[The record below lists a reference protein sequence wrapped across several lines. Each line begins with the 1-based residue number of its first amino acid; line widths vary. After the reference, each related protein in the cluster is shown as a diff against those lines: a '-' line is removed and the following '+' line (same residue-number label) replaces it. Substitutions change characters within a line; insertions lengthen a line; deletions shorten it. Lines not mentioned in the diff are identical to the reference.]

1 MSAAERSIRVVVVDD
16 QPVVR
21 TGLAAI
27 LDAQDDIQVVGEA
40 ADGQA
45 ALDTAA
51 RLDPDVVLLDI
62 RMPGMDGLTAAREL
76 AARSDR
82 PRVLVMT
89 TFDLDEY
96 VHDALRAGAAGF
108 LLKDATRQELV
119 QAVRVVAAG
128 DGLLAPG
135 ITRRLIEAFAAER
148 SDDARAS
155 SAGGSMRAPGL
166 GSLTDREREV
176 LVLIGGGLTNGEIAD
191 RLILGES
198 TVKTHVNRI
207 FTKLAVR
214 DRVQAVIVAYD
225 AGLVAPGGLV

>member
-1 MSAAERSIRVVVVDD
+1 VSAAERSIRVVVVDD